1 MAAKKPRRT
10 QGIRNSAAP
19 TDLGHDIALRQNTPR
34 ELAAAQRVVDKAA
47 RDEDD
52 RDLLMAALGLTGLT
66 VYALLLTYSAAY
78 LGWARHT
85 NRTGGTR

>member
-1 MAAKKPRRT
+1 MAARKPRRT

-47 RDEDD
+47 RDDDD
-52 RDLLMAALGLTGLT
+52 RDLLMAALGLN
-66 VYALLLTYSAAY
+66 ALIAY
-78 LGWARHT
+78 LAAAAGLFTLGHRLTHWG
-85 NRTGGTR
+85 N